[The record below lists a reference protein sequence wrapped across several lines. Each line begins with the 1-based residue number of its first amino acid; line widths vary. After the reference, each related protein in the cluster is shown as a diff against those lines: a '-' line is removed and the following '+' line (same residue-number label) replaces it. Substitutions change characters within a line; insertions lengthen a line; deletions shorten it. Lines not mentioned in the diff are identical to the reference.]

1 VKLPRPRWTMRRLRP
16 DIGFGAFISYS
27 GQEDRALITKLQNGI
42 EKLAKRWYRPP
53 ITKVFVD
60 KTSIAAGTRLWSR
73 IEYGLTRSRWLI
85 LMASP
90 EAAQS
95 WWVDREVE
103 WWLTHRSLDN
113 VIIVHTAG
121 DLSWDRDAADFSATS
136 TAIPPCLRG
145 KFDDEPVWTTVLRSD
160 RSPNVEGAVLSIAS
174 AVRQTPIHE
183 LSSQAY
189 REHRRT
195 LRWAGSAIG
204 TLSLLLVAALV
215 LSIVAVVQKRH
226 ADAQARIALSRQL
239 ASTSTTLLSTN
250 PRASMLVA
258 VSAYRTDANPQ
269 TLAAL
274 MRADTENPRLV
285 RYFSAGTPVT
295 ELTGSGDG
303 KTLVA
308 GLSDGRVVRWGL
320 GDSQPTTVIK
330 LSSAIA
336 SLGVSGD
343 ASVIA
348 AADKSTAELWHSGQ
362 NAVPLKV
369 PAGQSANAVTV
380 SPSGKIAVVNGYIPR
395 AFEGEQSST
404 VFDVATV
411 SRRAVHPSAGSE
423 ILIAYLVASSD
434 DDLLIFD
441 DAYGRWQRRRI
452 SDWALT
458 GSGSVD
464 LGTHQKAGEPSANG
478 EFVSATN
485 GATSIPV
492 WRLNSPPASDSTPS
506 DLMAQAPIT
515 GGGDS
520 LALSED
526 GTTLAIADAGSIYV
540 APITPGNAFDTAG
553 PMRASAVQL
562 PGAGTIGSVGLL
574 RFLGDGSH
582 LVSATGDQIALWD
595 LHQIDRLARTTTSVL
610 ESNPCNACAGTQVG
624 VSPDDKH
631 AALMATSAVAIQP
644 LPGVVGLP
652 HRLRNVCDSGPLVGG
667 EVGGC
672 GIPLWR
678 KDGRLIIVTG
688 QSAQDTSTG
697 GSGAVRVLTVPSG
710 KGVMAAGLAADERT
724 VVAVDSNGSIF
735 RLDTETGQARE
746 TISGPPPLKDGLQ
759 NLQDASVDATADLVV
774 TVQTTDSDNLQG
786 SVSLVDLRNHRTI
799 GSIAG
804 DDFVSARFAGPLLL
818 VQRKSGN
825 LEVWDERARA
835 MLRVIG
841 GDRSYFY
848 PPVGDRRGQLVA
860 RLRGENAIELFDLTT
875 GASVDSIPS
884 FPGSVKTG
892 YTFSLDG
899 ALLVTDIARESGG
912 DILVSR
918 DLSAKG
924 LLAAA
929 CAASGSKLSSQ
940 EWQALVGMDPRH
952 VPTCS

>member
-1 VKLPRPRWTMRRLRP
+1 MKLSRPRWPVRRLRP

-73 IEYGLTRSRWLI
+73 IEYGLTRSKWLI

-121 DLSWDRDAADFSATS
+121 DLSWDRDSADFSAGS

-145 KFDDEPVWTTVLRSD
+145 KFDDEPVWTTVPRSD
-160 RSPNVEGAVLSIAS
+160 RSPNVEAAVLSITS

-195 LRWAGSAIG
+195 LRWAGSAIAM
-204 TLSLLLVAALV
+204 LSLLLVAALV
-215 LSIVAVVQKRH
+215 LSVVAVVQRRH
-226 ADAQARIALSRQL
+226 ADEQARIALSRQL
-239 ASTSTTLLSTN
+239 ASTATTLLSTN
-250 PRASMLVA
+250 PRAAMLVA

-285 RYFSAGTPVT
+285 RYFSADSPVT

-320 GDSQPTTVIK
+320 GDSQPTTAMK
-330 LSSAIA
+330 LSSPIA
-336 SLGVSGD
+336 SLGVSAD
-343 ASVIA
+343 ASVIVA
-348 AADKSTAELWHSGQ
+348 SDKSTAALWRSGQ
-362 NAVPLKV
+362 NAVSLKV

-380 SPSGKIAVVNGYIPR
+380 SPSGRTAVVDGYFPR
-395 AFEGEQSST
+395 AFEGEHSET
-404 VFDVATV
+404 IVDVAAA
-411 SRRAVHPSAGSE
+411 SPSAVHPISGSE
-423 ILIAYLVASSD
+423 IDVSYLVTRSD
-434 DDLLIFD
+434 DDLLLL
-441 DAYGRWQRRRI
+441 DAGYGTWQRRRI
-452 SDWALT
+452 PDWALI
-458 GSGSVD
+458 GSGTIGFGAKQRSS
-464 LGTHQKAGEPSANG
+464 EPSANG

-485 GATSIPV
+485 GAISIPV
-492 WRLNSPPASDSTPS
+492 WRLNGPPASNSAVP

-515 GGGDS
+515 GEGDS
-520 LALSED
+520 LALSSD

-540 APITPGNAFDTAG
+540 APVTAGNAFDATG
-553 PMRASAVQL
+553 PMPASTVQL

-574 RFLGDGSH
+574 RFLGDSSH
-582 LVSATGDQIALWD
+582 LLSATGDQIALWA
-595 LHQIDRLARTTTSVL
+595 LHQVDRLARTTTSVL
-610 ESNPCNACAGTQVG
+610 ESDPCNACTGTQLA
-624 VSPDDKH
+624 VSSDDKH
-631 AALMATSAVAIQP
+631 AALMAMAKAAIQP
-644 LPGVVGLP
+644 LPGVLGLP
-652 HRLRNVCDSGPLVGG
+652 HQLRNTCQSAPSVGG
-667 EVGGC
+667 EGSGC

-678 KDGRLIIVTG
+678 KDGRLIIATDQTAPDYFATDSEVIRLL
-688 QSAQDTSTG
+688 A
-697 GSGAVRVLTVPSG
+697 VPSG
-710 KGVMAAGLAADERT
+710 KAVMAAGLAADERT
-724 VVAVDSNGSIF
+724 VVAVDSDGTTFI
-735 RLDTETGQARE
+735 LDAETGQARD
-746 TISGPPPLKDGLQ
+746 TISGPPPRKDGLQ
-759 NLQDASVDATADLVV
+759 NLLDAAVNAAADLVA
-774 TVQTTDSDNLQG
+774 TVKITDLDNMQG
-786 SVSLVDLRNHRTI
+786 PASLVDLRTHRTV
-799 GSIAG
+799 GSLAG
-804 DDFVSARFAGPLLL
+804 DDVASARFAGPLLL

-825 LEVWDERARA
+825 LEVWDERGTA

-848 PPVGDRRGQLVA
+848 PPMGDRSGKLVA
-860 RLRGENAIELFDLTT
+860 RLRDENAIDVFDLTT
-875 GASVDSIPS
+875 GASVDSLPP

-892 YTFSLDG
+892 YTFSPDG
-899 ALLVTDIARESGG
+899 ALLVTDISRNSGK
-912 DILVSR
+912 DIVVSR

-929 CAASGSKLSSQ
+929 CAASGSKLSPQ
-940 EWQALVGMDPRH
+940 EWQALVGVDPKRI
-952 VPTCS
+952 PTCP

>member
-1 VKLPRPRWTMRRLRP
+1 MRRIRP

-73 IEYGLTRSRWLI
+73 IEYGLTRSKWLI

-121 DLSWDRDAADFSATS
+121 VLSWDRDAADFSAES

-145 KFDDEPVWTTVLRSD
+145 KFDDEPVWTTVPRSD
-160 RSPNVEGAVLSIAS
+160 RSAGVDAAVLSITS

-195 LRWAGSAIG
+195 LRWAGSAIAM
-204 TLSLLLVAALV
+204 LSLLLVAALV
-215 LSIVAVVQKRH
+215 LSVVAVVQRRH
-226 ADAQARIALSRQL
+226 AVEEARIALSRQL

-250 PRASMLVA
+250 PRAAMLVA

-274 MRADTENPRLV
+274 MRADTANPRLV
-285 RYFSAGTPVT
+285 RYFSAGSPVT
-295 ELTGSGDG
+295 ELSGSGDG

-320 GDSQPTTVIK
+320 GDSQPTTIIK

-336 SLGVSGD
+336 SVGVSAD

-348 AADKSTAELWHSGQ
+348 ASDKSAAALWRSGQ
-362 NAVPLKV
+362 NTVPLPT

-380 SPSGKIAVVNGYIPR
+380 SPSGKTAVVNGYLPH

-411 SRRAVHPSAGSE
+411 SRRAVRPTAGSDM
-423 ILIAYLVASSD
+423 LIAYLVASSD
-434 DDLLIFD
+434 DDLLLFD
-441 DAYGRWQRRRI
+441 DGYGRWQRRRI
-452 SDWALT
+452 PDWTLT
-458 GSGSVD
+458 GSGNIEF
-464 LGTHQKAGEPSANG
+464 GTHQKAGEPSATG

-492 WRLNSPPASDSTPS
+492 WSLNGRPLSDDTVP

-515 GGGDS
+515 GAGDS
-520 LALSED
+520 LALSAD

-540 APITPGNAFDTAG
+540 APIIPGNAYDAAG
-553 PMRASAVQL
+553 PMPSSAVQL
-562 PGAGTIGSVGLL
+562 PGAGTIRSVGLL
-574 RFLGDGSH
+574 RFLGDSTH

-595 LHQIDRLARTTTSVL
+595 LHQVDRLARTTTSVL
-610 ESNPCNACAGTQVG
+610 ESDPCNACTGTQVG
-624 VSPDDKH
+624 VSSDDKH
-631 AALMATSAVAIQP
+631 AALMATSAAAIQP
-644 LPGVVGLP
+644 LPGVLGMP
-652 HRLRNVCDSGPLVGG
+652 HQLRNTCQSAPSVGG
-667 EVGGC
+667 EGSGC

-678 KDGRLIIVTG
+678 KDNRLIIATDRTPSDY
-688 QSAQDTSTG
+688 SANDSDPIRLL
-697 GSGAVRVLTVPSG
+697 AVPSG
-710 KGVMAAGLAADERT
+710 RSVIAAGLAADERT
-724 VVAVDSNGSIF
+724 VVAVDSSGTTF
-735 RLDTETGQARE
+735 MLDAETGKARD
-746 TISGPPPLKDGLQ
+746 TIPGPPPRKDGLQ
-759 NLQDASVDATADLVV
+759 NLLDAAVNAAADLVV
-774 TVQTTDSDNLQG
+774 TVKTTDLENMQG
-786 SVSLVDLRNHRTI
+786 PASLIDLRNHHTV

-804 DDFVSARFAGPLLL
+804 TDIVSARFAGPLLL
-818 VQRKSGN
+818 VQRKNGN
-825 LEVWDERARA
+825 LDVWNERGTAL
-835 MLRVIG
+835 LRVIG
-841 GDRSYFY
+841 GDQGYYY
-848 PPVGDRRGQLVA
+848 PPMGDRRGQLVA
-860 RLRGENAIELFDLTT
+860 RLHGENAIDLFDLTT
-875 GASVDSIPS
+875 GASVDSLPP
-884 FPGSVKTG
+884 FPDSVKTG
-892 YTFSLDG
+892 YTFSPDG
-899 ALLVTDIARESGG
+899 ALLVVDISRNSGK
-912 DILVSR
+912 DVLVSR
-918 DLSAKG
+918 DLSPKG

-929 CAASGSKLSSQ
+929 CAASGSKLSPQ
-940 EWQALVGMDPRH
+940 EWQELVGIDPKRI
-952 VPTCS
+952 PTCS